1 MDDESGESTEE
12 YDVTDVGRGDRQR
25 QRDRDE
31 VDGREVGSWF
41 YRNELSLIRNED
53 DVGADEAE

>member
-25 QRDRDE
+25 QRDWDE
-31 VDGREVGSWF
+31 VDGREVGAGSIEMNYHLFETRMMQVWT
-41 YRNELSLIRNED
+41 RQ
-53 DVGADEAE
+53 